1 MGGIFVAREGGDTI
15 FGVTG
20 QPWLRGRNPL
30 EYVNKKKGRGKRVD
44 DRDSMG
50 IAFPNKRKK
59 DKL

>member
-1 MGGIFVAREGGDTI
+1 MQERGDTI

-30 EYVNKKKGRGKRVD
+30 EYVNKKKGRGKRMD